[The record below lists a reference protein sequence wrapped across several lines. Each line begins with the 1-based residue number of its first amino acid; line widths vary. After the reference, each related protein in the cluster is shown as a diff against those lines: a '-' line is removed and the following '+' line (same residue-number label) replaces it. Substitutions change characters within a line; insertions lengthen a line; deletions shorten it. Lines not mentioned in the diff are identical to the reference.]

1 MSITKENSP
10 SQTLIIL
17 AFATVY
23 IVWGSTYMANKVV
36 IQEIPPFISAT
47 MRFTVAAAI
56 IFLIAW
62 ILKLP
67 FDLSWKKVLNAGWA
81 GIFFLT
87 LGNGGVVWALQY
99 VDSGFTALLVSAQPL
114 VLIIMMYFAD
124 KKPISPRALFGIF
137 LGILGIYLLTSDT
150 QVKESAN
157 YFLGLTIIFCCLL
170 FWGYGSLFVKKAT
183 FPQNVFI
190 NSAVQ
195 MLIGGLLM
203 APISLCLGEDWSKI
217 SHASTGSWLTLLYL
231 ILFGSIAAY
240 SSFNFLLR
248 YVSPEKVATNT
259 YVNPVVAMIL
269 GYLILKEPITPRAI
283 IAAVILLTGV
293 FVINTRKVKVHDS

>member
-1 MSITKENSP
+1 MSNKTTTYP
-10 SQTLIIL
+10 SQKIIIA

-23 IVWGSTYMANKVV
+23 IVWGSTYLANKVV
-36 IQEIPPFISAT
+36 IQEIPPFASAT
-47 MRFTVAAAI
+47 IRFTLAS
-56 IFLIAW
+56 FLIFIFAW
-62 ILKLP
+62 IIKLP
-67 FDLSWKKVLNAGWA
+67 FDLSLKKVLNAGWA

-124 KKPISPRALFGIF
+124 RKPISMRTLFGIV
-137 LGILGIYLLTSDT
+137 LGIFGIYLLTSDT
-150 QVKESAN
+150 AVVVSTD
-157 YFLGLTIIFCCLL
+157 YLIGVGIIFCCLL
-170 FWGYGSLFVKKAT
+170 FWGYGSLFTKKADL
-183 FPQNVFI
+183 PQNIFV

-203 APISLCLGEDWSKI
+203 APISVILGEDWSKI
-217 SHASTGSWLTLLYL
+217 SNAGLISWMSLLYL
-231 ILFGSIAAY
+231 VLFGSIAAY
-240 SSFNFLLR
+240 SSFNYLLR

-269 GYLILKEPITPRAI
+269 GYLILGESITARSIFAAI
-283 IAAVILLTGV
+283 ILLTGV
-293 FVINTRKVKVHDS
+293 FVINTRKVKE